1 MEQSKNKRAGNMLK
15 FVIGLCLV
23 AIVVISIFTVASKR
37 EEKPVTD
44 SKVNSEQTSDTL
56 GAVADMPK
64 SDTQKPESSGTQ
76 VKDTEAALTSDKSTK
91 ESESAKNDNTKKN
104 ETVKQTVVE
113 EKETFDLPV
122 NGTVTKQFAIDTP
135 VFSVTMNDYRAH
147 TGIDIACEEGS
158 AVGAA
163 ASGVI
168 KEVVNDPMMGTTVTI
183 EHADGICS
191 SYMNLNENLPD
202 DITVGSVV
210 EKDQLIGAVGNSAI
224 IEIASEPHI
233 HFEMTVSGAYVDPL
247 TMVDASSVSVMSEN
261 IVE

>member
-23 AIVVISIFTVASKR
+23 AVVVISIFTVASKR

-44 SKVNSEQTSDTL
+44 SKANTEQTTDTL
-56 GAVADMPK
+56 RTATDTPHSDGVK
-64 SDTQKPESSGTQ
+64 SESSD
-76 VKDTEAALTSDKSTK
+76 KDTEAAFTSEKPTK
-91 ESESAKNDNTKKN
+91 ESESAKNDDTKKN

-122 NGTVTKQFAIDTP
+122 NGTVTKEFEIDTP

-147 TGIDIACEEGS
+147 TGVDIVCEEGS
-158 AVGAA
+158 AVSAA

-191 SYMNLNENLPD
+191 SYMNLNETLPE
-202 DITVGSVV
+202 DITAGSVV
-210 EKDQLIGAVGNSAI
+210 EKGQLIGAVGNSAI
-224 IEIASEPHI
+224 VEIASEPHL

-247 TMVDASSVSVMSEN
+247 TMVDGSSVSVMSEN
-261 IVE
+261 IIE